1 MKLMTEIIESIAQEA
16 AAAAVKE
23 IRIGTFWTAVETK
36 YGGLAS
42 TFFKHKPGMEVPF
55 PDAGNLREKN
65 VLELCN
71 LAHSDNLLR
80 SSLGMAAVNSM
91 LEVDLSQ
98 YEEINAGDVLIEKA
112 NNKNVSLVGH
122 FPFVKKLKKEAKNLW
137 ILEKRPQ
144 PGDLSADK
152 APEVLPKSDLIAITS
167 TTLINNTLEGL
178 LKLCPPS
185 AEVMLLGPTTPLSP
199 LLFDHQI
206 DIISG
211 TRVIE
216 PQKVL
221 QMVSEGIVFRQMH
234 GRGIKLLTR
243 FKK

>member
-42 TFFKHKPGMEVPF
+42 TFFRHEPGMEVPF

-137 ILEKRPQ
+137 ILEKGR
-144 PGDLSADK
+144 
-152 APEVLPKSDLIAITS
+152 LI
-167 TTLINNTLEGL
+167 
-178 LKLCPPS
+178 
-185 AEVMLLGPTTPLSP
+185 
-199 LLFDHQI
+199 
-206 DIISG
+206 
-211 TRVIE
+211 
-216 PQKVL
+216 
-221 QMVSEGIVFRQMH
+221 
-234 GRGIKLLTR
+234 IK
-243 FKK
+243 